1 MELPNRSGEREQS
14 FVMMRIYNLDEVIG
28 LDPRLLPL
36 RHKVGQPML
45 FDLSCT
51 TTYVN
56 VLLIS
61 IHQHSKR
68 FYLLAQNTDIYLM
81 LISSK
86 AEMA

>member
-1 MELPNRSGEREQS
+1 
-14 FVMMRIYNLDEVIG
+14 MMRIYNLEEVIG

-68 FYLLAQNTDIYLM
+68 FYLLAQNIDIYLM